1 MPNRLCLNSSILLF
15 REAGKSFHPPVKIF
29 RRVFVVLIALFVIY
43 TLYCTFSV
51 PLLCDLK
58 TKNPKTTAFQ
68 EQRKEQWEKAGIHKK
83 IDQRWVPV
91 SAISRHLRVL
101 ENARLIQRRRIGRLH
116 MIRTRTG
123 GLKQIHQWIARY
135 AAGWDSSFDTLDKLL
150 REEQE
155 KERRSG
161 SSRS

>member
-1 MPNRLCLNSSILLF
+1 MLGKKDFVTLVFAALADRTRRQIVERLSTRGEAQVTELARPFRISMP
-15 REAGKSFHPPVKIF
+15 
-29 RRVFVVLIALFVIY
+29 
-43 TLYCTFSV
+43 
-51 PLLCDLK
+51 
-58 TKNPKTTAFQ
+58 
-68 EQRKEQWEKAGIHKK
+68 
-83 IDQRWVPV
+83 
-91 SAISRHLRVL
+91 AISRHLRVL

-116 MIRTRTG
+116 LIRTRTG